1 MNDKYVFETESSREM
16 EIMASRHKILSV
28 LDDIKNWRRELYKGY
43 ENNVR
48 ILCNGKL
55 YTYTEF
61 EKARDELPKDELPKD
76 EHVLIKDC
84 KHVYL
89 DNDLIDKID
98 DFLSEAN
105 YLLDY

>member
-1 MNDKYVFETESSREM
+1 MNDKYVFETESSRKM
-16 EIMASRHKILSV
+16 EIVASRHKILSV

-43 ENNVR
+43 DNNVR

-61 EKARDELPKDELPKD
+61 EKAIDELPKD
-76 EHVLIKDC
+76 EHGLIKDC
-84 KHVYL
+84 KHVYS

-98 DFLSEAN
+98 DFLSEVN

>member
-16 EIMASRHKILSV
+16 EIVVSRHKILSV

-43 ENNVR
+43 DNNVR

-55 YTYTEF
+55 YTRTEF
-61 EKARDELPKDELPKD
+61 EETRDELPKDE
-76 EHVLIKDC
+76 HGLIKDA

-89 DNDLIDKID
+89 NNDLIDKID
-98 DFLSEAN
+98 DLLSEIN

>member
-1 MNDKYVFETESSREM
+1 MNDKYVFENESYREM
-16 EIMASRHKILSV
+16 EIVAYRHKKISD

-43 ENNVR
+43 DNNVR

-55 YTYTEF
+55 YTYSEF
-61 EKARDELPKDELPKD
+61 EKAKDELPKD
-76 EHVLIKDC
+76 EHGLIKDC

-98 DFLSEAN
+98 GLLSEVN

>member
-1 MNDKYVFETESSREM
+1 MNDKYVFETESFREM
-16 EIMASRHKILSV
+16 EIVASRHKILLV

-43 ENNVR
+43 DNNVR

-61 EKARDELPKDELPKD
+61 EEARDELPKDE
-76 EHVLIKDC
+76 HGLIKGC

-98 DFLSEAN
+98 DLLSEVN

>member
-16 EIMASRHKILSV
+16 EIVVSRHKILSV
-28 LDDIKNWRRELYKGY
+28 LDDIINWRKELYKGY
-43 ENNVR
+43 DNNVR

-55 YTYTEF
+55 YIYSEF
-61 EKARDELPKDELPKD
+61 EKAKDELPKDELG
-76 EHVLIKDC
+76 LIKDC

-89 DNDLIDKID
+89 DNDLIDKLD
-98 DFLSEAN
+98 DLLSDVN

>member
-1 MNDKYVFETESSREM
+1 MNDKYIFETESSREM
-16 EIMASRHKILSV
+16 EIVVSRHKILSV

-43 ENNVR
+43 DNNVR

-61 EKARDELPKDELPKD
+61 EETRNELLKD
-76 EHVLIKDC
+76 EHGLIKGC

-98 DFLSEAN
+98 DLLSEVN

>member
-1 MNDKYVFETESSREM
+1 MDDKYIFETESAREM
-16 EIMASRHKILSV
+16 ELVSSRHKILSV
-28 LDDIKNWRRELYKGY
+28 LEDIKNWRRELYKGY
-43 ENNVR
+43 DNNVR

-55 YTYTEF
+55 YTHIEF
-61 EKARDELPKDELPKD
+61 KKARDELPKDE
-76 EHVLIKDC
+76 HGLIKDF

-98 DFLSEAN
+98 DLLSEVN

>member
-16 EIMASRHKILSV
+16 EIVASRHKILSV

-43 ENNVR
+43 DNNVR

-61 EKARDELPKDELPKD
+61 E
-76 EHVLIKDC
+76 
-84 KHVYL
+84 
-89 DNDLIDKID
+89 
-98 DFLSEAN
+98 EASVGITKR
-105 YLLDY
+105 

>member
-16 EIMASRHKILSV
+16 EIVASRYKILSV

-43 ENNVR
+43 DNNVK

-61 EKARDELPKDELPKD
+61 EEARDELPKDE
-76 EHVLIKDC
+76 HGLIKDS

-98 DFLSEAN
+98 DFLSEVN

>member
-1 MNDKYVFETESSREM
+1 MNDKYVFKTESFREM
-16 EIMASRHKILSV
+16 KIVASRHKILSV

-43 ENNVR
+43 DNNVR

-55 YTYTEF
+55 YTHTEF
-61 EKARDELPKDELPKD
+61 EKARDELPKDEHGLTKD
-76 EHVLIKDC
+76 S

-98 DFLSEAN
+98 DLLSEVN

>member
-1 MNDKYVFETESSREM
+1 M
-16 EIMASRHKILSV
+16 EIVASRHKILSV

-43 ENNVR
+43 DNNVR

-61 EKARDELPKDELPKD
+61 EEARDELPKDE
-76 EHVLIKDC
+76 HGLIKDS

-98 DFLSEAN
+98 DLLSEVN